1 MTDWLLAL
9 CLVQRPD
16 FFVSSRALKYAA
28 QPVPSLEEWEELLKS
43 WKAVTLGMIPNSML
57 LSKPID
63 LRNPCIFYLGHIPT
77 FMDHLLNLA
86 SGAPP
91 TEPAYF
97 LDIFQRGI
105 DPDVDDPEKCHSH
118 SKNPDCWPDLK
129 EILDYSDR
137 VHARLE
143 SLYDVSG
150 SVGHLGPKL
159 QRAIWT
165 AFEHEAMH
173 LETLLYMLLQ
183 SDSTLPP
190 PRVLKP
196 DFVSSRAVEIASSS
210 DDYWTTLPSS
220 VITVGMDDPES
231 SPDTTGSRHFGW
243 DNEKPARQ
251 NVRVESFTIRSY
263 PITNGEYAK
272 YLESTGSSNI
282 PASWVEDLKVKDVYL
297 NGDVETIN
305 NVTPI
310 RSFMDRYSVR
320 TVFGPVP
327 LKLALDWPAIA
338 SFDEL
343 NSCVKW
349 MGGHIPTADQ
359 VRAVYEY
366 VENSDAMVEN
376 TLSQRVDAVNGHL
389 SHNGVCETP
398 PSGGHSAEE
407 ETEEGLFV
415 DLVGKN
421 IGFAKW
427 HPTSVRAAGKRLLGR
442 GELGGAW
449 EWTSTVLEKEDG
461 FVPGELYPEYTAD
474 FFDGKH
480 NIVLGASW
488 ATHPRIGGRKSL

>member
-1 MTDWLLAL
+1 
-9 CLVQRPD
+9 
-16 FFVSSRALKYAA
+16 
-28 QPVPSLEEWEELLKS
+28 
-43 WKAVTLGMIPNSML
+43 MIPKSML

-77 FMDHLLNLA
+77 FMDHLLNKA
-86 SGAPP
+86 SGAAS

-105 DPDVDDPEKCHSH
+105 DPDVDNPEKCHSH
-118 SKNPDCWPDLK
+118 SKNPTSWPDLK

-143 SLYDVSG
+143 SLYNESG
-150 SVGHLGPKL
+150 SVEHLDPKT

-183 SDSTLPP
+183 SDSTLSPP
-190 PRVLKP
+190 GVLKP
-196 DFVSSRAVEIASSS
+196 DFVSGRAVEVDSSS
-210 DDYWTTLPSS
+210 EDHWTTVPSS
-220 VITVGMDDPES
+220 IITVGMDDPES
-231 SPDTTGSRHFGW
+231 PPDTTGIRHFGW
-243 DNEKPARQ
+243 DNEKPAHK
-251 NVRVESFTIRSY
+251 NVHVESFKIRSY

-272 YLESTGSSNI
+272 YLESTGSSKI
-282 PASWVEDLKVKDVYL
+282 PASWREDPKAKEVYL
-297 NGDVETIN
+297 NGDASTIN
-305 NVTPI
+305 NATPI

-327 LKLALDWPAIA
+327 LKLALDWPAIT

-343 NSCVKW
+343 NGCANW

-366 VENSDAMVEN
+366 VEKNDTMVEK
-376 TLSQRVDAVNGHL
+376 TLSQKVDAVNGHL

-398 PSGGHSAEE
+398 PSGSHSASSSL
-407 ETEEGLFV
+407 TEKLFV
-415 DLVGKN
+415 DLVGRN
-421 IGFAKW
+421 VGFTKW
-427 HPTSVRAAGKRLLGR
+427 HPTSVKIASRRLLGK

-449 EWTSTVLEKEDG
+449 EWTSTVLERGEG

-480 NIVLGASW
+480 NVVLGASW
-488 ATHPRIGGRKSL
+488 ATHPRIAGRKSL